1 MKYDTNTNTL
11 INEIM
16 ANNTS
21 AVMLFAP
28 AGTGKTDFLTELANR
43 YHTVFWFNAVVDD
56 FDLFCHTL
64 VGKVVKNDEQ
74 FKLKMYQLL
83 FCDSTFNDC
92 NVVAMSILDYI
103 SKIKGNCLMIFE
115 RMERLPKDFD
125 LSLLERMI
133 KHCPSNLKIVISS
146 ETFINFDYTR
156 FEPIY
161 PKLIDENILTHH
173 TPLPDCKTYL
183 EGLEDEHIAFLTY
196 ISELIVFDSMFVRE
210 IYPEGEELLRML
222 SRKEYYVATRDVRYF
237 RINTLLRNY
246 LAENRDKYEHIIAEK
261 FSAPLIPLYA
271 DYLYRNGEHYSAF
284 IFNCKQNR
292 LSEADKCIKAILSD
306 EIRLLRLW
314 DFAASRKNMEYPP
327 VDESYP
333 YYKLYMGI
341 VAAAKGEYEV
351 SNKYFKGLITVFSDL
366 GDNLAETTAAFLLAN
381 SYDKQGLNDE
391 IAGVI
396 NPIMAKLSRANP
408 AILNVLYCLTVPFR
422 KELNIP
428 ITEYENK
435 ILSPECEKTL
445 FYIKALEDLSIAY
458 FNIGNYRRA
467 IMIADKLKEYLPT
480 YVVPHSQIAF
490 RYYEGEVEKAEM
502 IAKEALD
509 FAITNEIETDIGLLY
524 STLGMIDLYYGK
536 VREALAKYDL
546 AVKLS
551 KENNATRFYVIG
563 QRCIA
568 YARFGDPN
576 YAKEVA
582 HIYLKQ
588 CETYFPKYVSMLQL
602 ALSYCY
608 LKLGDSEKAYKY
620 ATQCVQTS
628 QARSTNW
635 LIGVAIATSHMLVKG
650 DLKDAHTLVKN
661 ILRSSSSYGMKMIVV
676 DNYHDIFS
684 KIISFA
690 KQNKIEEDFVQEV
703 EDALKKKEKLKHSVG
718 SINIDMFGDVRITVG
733 GEVVQWKTR
742 KSRDLFLHYILAGEQ
757 GIDRSVIIDY
767 LWKDYLYES
776 AINNLKTTN
785 NIIRKTLAGYNID
798 YKLDYINSRY
808 ILRIDNLESD
818 YSHYKS
824 LMLRYKVE
832 TNTYKMMEIMN
843 QILELYKGEFAADI
857 TYDDFADERKSIRQE
872 IVFGLLRLI
881 RQLAMQGEY
890 MDAKRYLSHL
900 IIIDKQTDYSHMMA
914 ELDSRINLTE

>member
-28 AGTGKTDFLTELANR
+28 SGTGKTDFLTELSNR

-56 FDLFCHTL
+56 FDLFCHTML
-64 VGKVVKNDEQ
+64 DKVVKNEEP

-83 FCDSTFNDC
+83 YCNSTFNDH

-103 SKIKGNCLMIFE
+103 SKIKGNCLMVFE
-115 RMERLPKDFD
+115 RMERLSKDFD

-146 ETFINFDYTR
+146 DCFINFNYTR

-161 PKLIDENILTHH
+161 PKLIDENILTLH

-183 EGLEDEHIAFLTY
+183 EGLDQEQIAFLTY

-210 IYPEGEELLRML
+210 IYPQGEELLRML

-246 LAENRDKYEHIIAEK
+246 LAENKEKCESVLKEK
-261 FSAPLIPLYA
+261 FYTPLIPLYA
-271 DYLYRNGEHYSAF
+271 DYLYGVGEYYQAF
-284 IFNCKQNR
+284 LFNCKQNR
-292 LSEADKCIKAILSD
+292 LGEADKCIKAILD
-306 EIRLLRLW
+306 DCILMLRLP
-314 DFAASRKNMEYPP
+314 DFAASRNQLVYPE
-327 VDESYP
+327 VQEGYP
-333 YYKLYMGI
+333 YYKLYLAL
-341 VAAAKGEYEV
+341 VSKTKGDYET
-351 SNKYFKGLITVFSDL
+351 SNHYLKELVTEFGALD
-366 GDNLAETTAAFLLAN
+366 DNLAEAVAAFNLTKNYAAEGRE
-381 SYDKQGLNDE
+381 SQIPEVLNP
-391 IAGVI
+391 V
-396 NPIMAKLSRANP
+396 MAKLSRINHKV
-408 AILNVLYCLTVPFR
+408 LNMLYCVTVPYR
-422 KELNIP
+422 KELNVP

-435 ILSPECEKTL
+435 ILRQECEKSFL
-445 FYIKALEDLSIAY
+445 YIKAMEDLSIAY

-467 IMIADKLKEYLPT
+467 ITISNKLKDYLPT

-490 RYYEGEVEKAEM
+490 RYYEGEVELAEI
-502 IAKEALD
+502 IAKDALA
-509 FAITNEIETDIGLLY
+509 FAETNEIETDIGLIY

-536 VREALAKYDL
+536 VQEALAKYDI

-551 KENNATRFYVIG
+551 KENNATRYYVIG

-588 CETYFPKYVSMLQL
+588 CETYYPKYSSMLQL
-602 ALSYCY
+602 ALSYSY
-608 LKLGDSEKAYKY
+608 LKLGDSDKAYKY
-620 ATQCVQTS
+620 ATQCVQS
-628 QARSTNW
+628 SLARSTNW
-635 LIGVAIATSHMLVKG
+635 LIGVAIATTHMLVKG
-650 DLKDAHTLVKN
+650 DLKDAPTLVKN
-661 ILRSSSSYGMKMIVV
+661 ILKSSFSYGMKMIVV
-676 DNYHDIFS
+676 DNYYDIFS
-684 KIISFA
+684 KIIAYA
-690 KQNKIEEDFVQEV
+690 KQNKIEADYVQEV
-703 EDALKKKEKLKHSVG
+703 EDDLKKKEKQKHSVG
-718 SINIDMFGDVRITVG
+718 SINIDLFGDIRIAVG
-733 GEVVQWKTR
+733 NEIIQWKTR
-742 KSRDLFLHYILAGEQ
+742 KSKDLFLHYILAGEQ

-785 NIIRKTLAGYNID
+785 NIIRKTLTNYNIE
-798 YKLDYINSRY
+798 YKLDYVNSRY
-808 ILRIDNLESD
+808 ILHIENLESD
-818 YSHYKS
+818 YAHYKS
-824 LMLRYKVE
+824 LMQRYKVE
-832 TNTYKMMEIMN
+832 TSLPKMMDNMN
-843 QILELYKGEFAADI
+843 HIIELYKGDFATDVFY
-857 TYDDFADERKSIRQE
+857 TDFADERKSIKQE
-872 IVFGLLRLI
+872 MVFGLLRLV
-881 RQLAMQGEY
+881 RSLAMQGEY
-890 MDAKRYLSHL
+890 MEAKRYLSSL
-900 IIIDKQTDYSHMMA
+900 IVIDKQTDYSHMVA